1 MRLQEIPTGGRTPL
15 AAKLRKGM
23 EVLDREMRKKHD
35 IIPMMMIISDGRA
48 NAGEGPIRNELLQ
61 LSDAISS
68 SGIRAVVIDTE
79 AAANG
84 QSLSLGYCTMIAK
97 RSHGSYYALS
107 DLSPVMIGSIA
118 REESRLLAGS

>member
-23 EVLDREMRKKHD
+23 EVLDREMRKKHG

-61 LSDAISS
+61 LLGCDIVIGYTGRCHRVYGPLSS
-68 SGIRAVVIDTE
+68 IPRQQQTA
-79 AAANG
+79 
-84 QSLSLGYCTMIAK
+84 SLSPLDTV
-97 RSHGSYYALS
+97 R
-107 DLSPVMIGSIA
+107 
-118 REESRLLAGS
+118 